1 MNVWLI
7 VSIVAIVVCTFI
19 FVVRIIKIV
28 KLVIICRREG
38 VKKIKLRVNIGFIL
52 LAAVTA
58 WILWLTVSSFCKAN
72 ETRESAEFAES
83 KIGTEYV
90 DKFIE
95 KQELEKQIKI
105 INHEK
110 YFLEFIGDIRALSVR
125 LTSWGISFLIFL
137 IDSILSIF
145 GLIEVITSKG
155 YRHTGINEALP
166 VFAEYDRQ
174 NGKIIVNVKDLYGM
188 VQKVFTFK
196 ASPKNLASL
205 GQFIVWDEP
214 TTQEVIQ

>member
-7 VSIVAIVVCTFI
+7 VSIVAIVVCTFV
-19 FVVRIIKIV
+19 FVVRIIKVV
-28 KLVIICRREG
+28 KLVKVCRHEG
-38 VKKIKLRVNIGFIL
+38 VKKVKLRVNIGFIL

-58 WILWLTVSSFCKAN
+58 WILWLTVSSFIKAN
-72 ETRESAEFAES
+72 ETRKSAEFAES
-83 KIGTEYV
+83 KIGTEYG

-105 INHEK
+105 INPEK

-125 LTSWGISFLIFL
+125 LTAWGISFLIL
-137 IDSILSIF
+137 SIDGILSII
-145 GLIEVITSKG
+145 GVIEVITSKG

-174 NGKIIVNVKDLYGM
+174 NDKIIVNVKDLYGKE
-188 VQKVFTFK
+188 QKVFTFK

-205 GQFIVWDEP
+205 GQFIEWDEP

>member
-1 MNVWLI
+1 M
-7 VSIVAIVVCTFI
+7 
-19 FVVRIIKIV
+19 
-28 KLVIICRREG
+28 
-38 VKKIKLRVNIGFIL
+38 
-52 LAAVTA
+52 
-58 WILWLTVSSFCKAN
+58 
-72 ETRESAEFAES
+72 
-83 KIGTEYV
+83 
-90 DKFIE
+90 
-95 KQELEKQIKI
+95 
-105 INHEK
+105 
-110 YFLEFIGDIRALSVR
+110 SVR